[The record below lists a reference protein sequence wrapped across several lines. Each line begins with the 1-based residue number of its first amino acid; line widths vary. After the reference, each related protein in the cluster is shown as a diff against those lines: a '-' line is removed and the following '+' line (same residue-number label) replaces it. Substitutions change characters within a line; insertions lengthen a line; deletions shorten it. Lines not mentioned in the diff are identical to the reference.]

1 LKQNIIDELSNKK
14 VLILGFGREG
24 RSTYKFIKENNV
36 DCVIGI
42 ADKNGIEDKTIK
54 VNDNVS
60 IYTGDNYLDS
70 MYEYDLVIKSPGISF
85 KGKNYDDISYKITS
99 QTELFLKYASKKTI
113 GITGT
118 KGKSTTAS
126 LTYDILKKKYNVML
140 VGNIGIPV
148 FEAINSYESI
158 DLFVYELSSHQL
170 EHVRYSPHISVVLN
184 MFEEHLDHYNSYEDY
199 KEAKRNIFKNQHA
212 DDYYILNT
220 SMEDIILSKD
230 YVLNQNVIKIVDV
243 NISFETKLVGKHN
256 RYNIAV
262 ASTIAKLLKVNEQ
275 DIADAVKEFE
285 GLPHRLEYVGK
296 YKDIHFIDD
305 SIATIPEAVI
315 SAIESIDN
323 VSTIILGGMDRGIDY
338 SKLIEYINNNTTLD
352 NIILMNDSGKKI
364 YDGLNKNSRNHNI
377 FLVKNLEEAV
387 IYSYKYTKKDKFC
400 ILSPAAASYGIF
412 KNFEE
417 RGDKFKEY
425 VKQYSS

>member
-1 LKQNIIDELSNKK
+1 MKQNIIDELSKK
-14 VLILGFGREG
+14 KILILGFGREG
-24 RSTYKFIKENNV
+24 KSTYKFIKENNIE
-36 DCVIGI
+36 CVIGI
-42 ADKNGIEDKTIK
+42 ADKNEIANSDIK
-54 VNDNVS
+54 ETDN
-60 IYTGDNYLDS
+60 ITMYTGDNYLDS
-70 MYEYDLVIKSPGISF
+70 IYDYDLVIKSPGISF
-85 KGKNYDDISYKITS
+85 KGKNYDDILYKITS

-126 LTYDILKKKYNVML
+126 LTYDMLKKKYNVML

-148 FEAINSYESI
+148 FEAIDSYENT

-170 EHVRYSPHISVVLN
+170 EHVRYSPHVSVILN

-220 SMEDIILSKD
+220 TMKDIILGKN
-230 YVLNQNVIKIVDV
+230 YVLNQNVIEIVDI
-243 NISFETKLVGKHN
+243 NIPFETKLVGKHN

-275 DIADAVKEFE
+275 DMADAIKEFK

-296 YKDIHFIDD
+296 YSDIHFIDD
-305 SIATIPEAVI
+305 SIATIPEAAI

-338 SKLIEYINNNTTLD
+338 SKLVEYINNNTTLD
-352 NIILMNDSGKKI
+352 NVILMNDSGKKI
-364 YDGLNKNSRNHNI
+364 YDGLNKNNRMHNI
-377 FLVKNLEEAV
+377 FLVENLEEAV
-387 IYSYKYTKKDKFC
+387 KYSYKYTKKDKVC

-425 VKQYSS
+425 VKQYSN